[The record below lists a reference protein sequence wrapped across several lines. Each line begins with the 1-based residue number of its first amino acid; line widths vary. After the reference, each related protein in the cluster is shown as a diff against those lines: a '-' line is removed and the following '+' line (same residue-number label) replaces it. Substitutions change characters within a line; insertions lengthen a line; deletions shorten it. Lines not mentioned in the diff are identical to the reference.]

1 MPITWTADLNTGI
14 NVIDQQHRRIV
25 EFVND
30 LEAAQVVGDK
40 QKIKSIID
48 DCVDYT
54 LSHFTFEE
62 SLQAEAGY
70 PYCKPHKKVHELF
83 ARKVAESQ
91 QRLELGDDIAAELH
105 NMLSRWLVNHIK
117 HDDAD
122 YVSVVKANMKLDIEP
137 TEEKK
142 QTSWFRKLFG

>member
-14 NVIDQQHRRIV
+14 DVIDHQHRRIV
-25 EFVND
+25 DFVND
-30 LEAAQVVGDK
+30 LEAAQVLGDK
-40 QKIKSIID
+40 QRIKSIVD

-83 ARKVAESQ
+83 ARKVAEYQ
-91 QRLELGDDIAAELH
+91 QRIELGDDVGDELH

-122 YVSVVKANMKLDIEP
+122 YVSAVKANMKIEAP
-137 TEEKK
+137 LTEEKK